1 MRTLKITDRSGE
13 QGVALVMALLMVLAV
28 SVLTSSLVMVAR
40 SEATS
45 STSYTSM
52 SQVRYGA
59 ESGIHAAANH
69 LLFGY
74 VAPTAASATDPLANY
89 DMSGSPVRY
98 NGRPVML
105 SSNPDFASNYP
116 VPAVIN
122 AFVAGSVG
130 NLNVTGAPA
139 VAGAGSLNVGYNAR
153 ATLMSMTIV
162 TDYYTQQPITLQSWQ
177 IIGAGRLAG
186 SGASLVE
193 VEATIERQPVPVFA
207 YAAFATHNGCSALN
221 FAGGATTH
229 SYDSA
234 ALVGGAAVLSN
245 SGGNVGTNGNLD
257 GNGGP
262 TDINGTLST
271 PRAGVGNC
279 TANNVTASTIQGW
292 GTVNEGL
299 ITLPQPITLPTPPDP
314 NPPTT
319 AVNFNAAGGCP
330 AGAPSA
336 PTCVTSAGGS
346 TITPT
351 VTNPPGQTVVQMG
364 NVQLTGSAVVH
375 LRAGI
380 YEVNT
385 LKLAGNSRIIID
397 SGPVVIKVKGQGDAT
412 PLDLEGG
419 GVSNPSLDPTMLQFV
434 YAGTGN
440 IKITGGTD
448 TAALVYAPNATAA
461 LTGSS
466 TNFYGAIVTNKV
478 AATGGFTLNYDRRLQ
493 RTIMTAGNPTMTS
506 FTWRTF

>member
-1 MRTLKITDRSGE
+1 MRTLKVTNRSGE
-13 QGVALVMALLMVLAV
+13 EGVALVMALLMVLAV

-40 SEATS
+40 SEALS
-45 STSYTSM
+45 SLSYTSM

-89 DMSGSPVRY
+89 DMTGSPVRY
-98 NGRPVML
+98 NGQPVML
-105 SSNPDFASNYP
+105 SSNPAFASNYP
-116 VPAVIN
+116 VAAVVN
-122 AFVAGSVG
+122 AFVANSVG
-130 NLNVTGAPA
+130 NLNVTGAA
-139 VAGAGSLNVGYNAR
+139 VVAGAGSLNVGYNAR
-153 ATLMSMTIV
+153 AMLMSMTIV
-162 TDYYTQQPITLQSWQ
+162 SDYYTNQPITLQSWQ

-207 YAAFATHNGCSALN
+207 YAAFATHPGCNALN
-221 FAGGATTH
+221 FTGGATTG

-234 ALVGGAAVLSN
+234 QLPPPGTPLVPDLY
-245 SGGNVGTNGNLD
+245 GGNVGTNGNLD
-257 GNGGP
+257 GNGG
-262 TDINGTLST
+262 TTNINGTLST
-271 PRAGVGNC
+271 PRGGVGNC
-279 TANNVTASTIQGW
+279 TANNVTASTLTGW

-299 ITLPQPITLPTPPDP
+299 ITLPQAITLPTPPDI

-319 AVNFNAAGGCP
+319 AVNFNAGGCP
-330 AGAPSA
+330 AAGAPYCA
-336 PTCVTSAGGS
+336 PSAGGS

-364 NVQLTGSAVVH
+364 DVQLTGAAVVH
-375 LRAGI
+375 LHAGI

-385 LKLAGNSRIIID
+385 LKLAGSSKIIID
-397 SGPVVIKVKGQGDAT
+397 SGPVIIKVKGQGDAT

-419 GVSNPSLDPTMLQFV
+419 GVSNPSLDPTMLQFI

-448 TAALVYAPNATAA
+448 TAALVYAPNATAY

-466 TNFYGAIVTNKV
+466 TNYYGAIVSNKV
-478 AATGGFTLNYDRRLQ
+478 GSTGGFELNYDRRLQ

-506 FTWRTF
+506 FSWRTF